1 MVAAG
6 GSFLASPLA
15 AAEKLRVGKA
25 VPEAFSFVPLDIG
38 MRKGIFAKNGLE
50 IESIAF
56 AGDARMQQA
65 AAADSI
71 DILLGSGPAMAFIVK
86 GAPIK
91 GVAGMAGPPLLLAI
105 VVRPDGPKTAADLKG
120 KKVSVSTAGSLTYW
134 LVSETSRRQGWG
146 PKGIEIAPMGAM
158 PGQIAALKRGD
169 IDGVIMDIGNAFD
182 LEKRGEGRILV
193 RFTDIKDFHIHVIF
207 ATDKLIA
214 GRPAAVRGFLK
225 GWFETIAFMRRQQ
238 GGDRGDRQGGDQQ
251 GRGDHLARL
260 RRADADVLRRRQI
273 QPEGAGDAREV
284 VRGAAAPAAGAR
296 PGEALYR
303 GIPAGEMTGRSMPSS
318 RSISGQQRRSLPA
331 SSASTAMLEQ
341 SLRRLRAQST
351 GATKREKFLARP
363 ARDRTVAPDRRERA

>member
-1 MVAAG
+1 MNPLFRSVVGAAA
-6 GSFLASPLA
+6 LALLIASPVG

-25 VPEAFSFVPLDIG
+25 VPEAFSFVPLDVG
-38 MRKGIFAKNGLE
+38 MRQGIFAKNGLE

-134 LVSETSRRQGWG
+134 LVSETSRRQGFG

-169 IDGVIMDIGNAFD
+169 IDGVIMDTP
-182 LEKRGEGRILV
+182 LSWKS
-193 RFTDIKDFHIHVIF
+193 
-207 ATDKLIA
+207 
-214 GRPAAVRGFLK
+214 AAK
-225 GWFETIAFMRRQQ
+225 A
-238 GGDRGDRQGGDQQ
+238 
-251 GRGDHLARL
+251 
-260 RRADADVLRRRQI
+260 
-273 QPEGAGDAREV
+273 
-284 VRGAAAPAAGAR
+284 
-296 PGEALYR
+296 
-303 GIPAGEMTGRSMPSS
+303 
-318 RSISGQQRRSLPA
+318 A
-331 SSASTAMLEQ
+331 SSCASMRSRT
-341 SLRRLRAQST
+341 ST
-351 GATKREKFLARP
+351 ST
-363 ARDRTVAPDRRERA
+363 